1 MNPPKFYRAELL
13 VLSRGTVRYCLKTD
27 WHHCLYLSVQL
38 RLTMAAQ

>member
-13 VLSRGTVRYCLKTD
+13 VLSRGTVRYGLKTD